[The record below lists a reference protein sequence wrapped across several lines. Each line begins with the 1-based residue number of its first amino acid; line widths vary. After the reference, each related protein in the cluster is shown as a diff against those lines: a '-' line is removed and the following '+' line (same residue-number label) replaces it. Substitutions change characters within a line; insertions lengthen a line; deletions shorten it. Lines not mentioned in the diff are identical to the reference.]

1 METPLDQAVAAF
13 HDHRRRRGLARGTL
27 NLDRIWLKP
36 FLSFCR
42 RRHIVNP
49 ANLTTPAIG
58 AFVAQLAE
66 RKTRVR
72 GMAGR
77 PIAGV
82 TRDAIIGRLRV
93 FMRFLVREGW
103 LLADP
108 AAFLSGIRRP
118 PITLPDR
125 WVTAREFAAMVATT
139 AHGTTNPRRDR
150 AMLEVLFGC
159 GLRVGELVALDVDD
173 VDLVQNVLSVRR
185 GKGGRSRQVPITGP
199 AKRAVLVYIRDE
211 RPGKMRT
218 TTERALFLSQWGRRV
233 SDERVQQIVRL
244 AGVQSGRPQR
254 ASPHQLRHGYATEL
268 VKAGA
273 NVRVVQRLL
282 GHARIHST
290 ERYTHLNLDDLR
302 AVLRRTHPRERQP

>member
-1 METPLDQAVAAF
+1 MEGALDEAVAAF

-27 NLDRIWLKP
+27 TLDHIWLKP

-42 RRHIVNP
+42 RRRIVNP
-49 ANLTTPAIG
+49 ANLTTRAIEV
-58 AFVAQLAE
+58 FIMQLAQ

-125 WVTAREFAAMVATT
+125 WVSAREFAAMVATT
-139 AHGTTNPRRDR
+139 TERATNPQRDR
-150 AMLEVLFGC
+150 AILEVLFGC
-159 GLRVGELVALDVDD
+159 GLRVGELVALNVDD
-173 VDLVQNVLSVRR
+173 VDLVQQVLTVRR

-199 AKRAVLVYIRDE
+199 AKRAVLAYIRDE
-211 RPGKMRT
+211 RAGRVRT
-218 TTERALFLSQWGRRV
+218 SDERALFLAQYGWRL
-233 SDERVQQIVRL
+233 SDERVTQIVRD
-244 AGVQSGRPQR
+244 AGVRSGRPQR
-254 ASPHQLRHGYATEL
+254 ASAHQLRHGYATEL

-302 AVLRRTHPRERQP
+302 GVLRRTHPRERNP